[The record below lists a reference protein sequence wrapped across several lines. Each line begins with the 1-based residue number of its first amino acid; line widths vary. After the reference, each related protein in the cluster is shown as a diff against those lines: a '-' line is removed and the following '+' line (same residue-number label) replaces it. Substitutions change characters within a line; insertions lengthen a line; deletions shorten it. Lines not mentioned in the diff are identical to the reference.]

1 MFELS
6 PFRLLY
12 KGCKSCLGKP
22 SKTSEVGKRESEFH
36 LGRAQEVLSQDLLNS
51 MNESMAGEE
60 AETTQHT

>member
-1 MFELS
+1 MSYL
-6 PFRLLY
+6 PLGYCIRDV
-12 KGCKSCLGKP
+12 KSCLGKP

-60 AETTQHT
+60 GETTQHT